1 MTLQDTVFA
10 RTIRKIVAVIR
21 DRRLSRADRSD
32 RLEAIRREA
41 FDELDAVAEGMPSNG
56 AEEKQLHVIE
66 TVDVALDRLEPQRG
80 RATSANI
87 DRPYLAYQQDYART
101 GPNDAR
107 NTFEPVMG
115 AFDAEGHRPVLER
128 SRKER

>member
-1 MTLQDTVFA
+1 MTLQDKVFA

-21 DRRLSRADRSD
+21 DRGLSHGDRSD
-32 RLEAIRREA
+32 RLEAMRREA
-41 FDELDAVAEGMPSNG
+41 FDELDAIAEGMPSNG
-56 AEEKQLHVIE
+56 GEEKQLHVIE
-66 TVDVALDRLEPQRG
+66 AVDVALDGLEPKHG
-80 RATSANI
+80 RAMSAKV

-101 GPNDAR
+101 GPIKAR